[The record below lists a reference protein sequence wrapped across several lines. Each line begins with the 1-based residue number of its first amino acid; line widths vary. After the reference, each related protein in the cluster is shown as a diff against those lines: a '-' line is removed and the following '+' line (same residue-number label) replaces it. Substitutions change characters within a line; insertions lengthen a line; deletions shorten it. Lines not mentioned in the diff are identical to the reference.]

1 MAEAALADLRATI
14 RGIHPR
20 VLVDHGLTAA
30 VHELADRSSVPVT
43 VDIRLAERLPAP
55 VEQAAYFV
63 VSEALTNVARHSRAR
78 RAGVHAW
85 RLDGSF
91 VLTVDDDGVGGA
103 SAEDPGTGLAG
114 LAVRLDA
121 LGGTLRVTS
130 PAGGPTEV
138 RMECPV

>member
-1 MAEAALADLRATI
+1 LRSTI

-20 VLVDHGLTAA
+20 VLVDHGLAAA
-30 VHELADRSSVPVT
+30 VHELADRSGVPVT
-43 VDIRLAERLPAP
+43 VDIRLDQRLPTP

-63 VSEALTNVARHSRAR
+63 VSEALTNVARHAHAR

-85 RLDGSF
+85 RRDREFVLVVEDDGGGGATADGS
-91 VLTVDDDGVGGA
+91 
-103 SAEDPGTGLAG
+103 GTGLAG

-130 PAGGPTEV
+130 PPGGPTEV